1 MHKLIPVLVLIAI
14 GAIAAPLPVMA
25 QLRTAAALP
34 GLSSSGMF
42 GPDHAILLVGGT
54 GGGGMAGGGTTGG
67 GMAGGGMTGGGMTGG
82 GMGGMTGGGMGGMTG
97 APGGMGGGATGGS
110 VGSYGGTPPYGGA
123 TGYSG
128 VQPYGGSETSG
139 EGAQSSQHYRCVAEH
154 GQCSVASTG
163 SLRHG
168 STCSC
173 LLGGQG
179 KIQ

>member
-1 MHKLIPVLVLIAI
+1 MHKLVPVLVLIAI

-25 QLRTAAALP
+25 QLRTAGALP

-110 VGSYGGTPPYGGA
+110 VGSYGGTPPYGSA

>member
-1 MHKLIPVLVLIAI
+1 MHKLVPVLVLIAT

-34 GLSSSGMF
+34 GRSSSGMF
-42 GPDHAILLVGGT
+42 GPDHAILLVGGM
-54 GGGGMAGGGTTGG
+54 GGGGTGG

-82 GMGGMTGGGMGGMTG
+82 GMGGAIGGGMGGMTG
-97 APGGMGGGATGGS
+97 APGGMGGGVTGGS
-110 VGSYGGTPPYGGA
+110 MGSYGGTPAYGNA
-123 TGYSG
+123 TGYSGG

-139 EGAQSSQHYRCVAEH
+139 EGAQSSQHYRCVAQH

-173 LLGGQG
+173 LFGGQG